1 VKRTL
6 PSLIVLLL
14 AGCASDTPRNFD
26 PMQSPVPAPAFTSAA
41 YGPGAEYDEAARNSF
56 AAGEVGE
63 AGYNFE
69 QALEVNPFDAVALN
83 NLAVARAEQGQ
94 YFEATD
100 LLQRA
105 SRLAPD
111 NAEIAG
117 NLARLRYWTQNYTLK
132 GDDALDAPPGQTS
145 IIPLPSYDNLPPA
158 PPELW
163 STTRK

>member
-1 VKRTL
+1 MKRNPL
-6 PSLIVLLL
+6 LLIIVLVC
-14 AGCASDTPRNFD
+14 AGCASEAPRSFD
-26 PMQSPVPAPAFTSAA
+26 AGPVAPAFSAAA
-41 YGPGAEYDEAARNSF
+41 YGPGVEYDEAARNSF
-56 AAGEVGE
+56 AAGDVGE
-63 AGYNFE
+63 AGYSFE

-111 NAEIAG
+111 NPEIAG
-117 NLARLRYWTQNYTLK
+117 NLARLRYWTQNYTLS
-132 GDDALDAPPGQTS
+132 GDEAAEAPPGQTS

-158 PPELW
+158 PPALW
-163 STTRK
+163 STTPRK